1 MFVFLLACLFIC
13 LFIRVHFCVS
23 LCMFVYLCAC
33 LFVCLCVHVNVL
45 HVQEVEAR
53 KSARIE
59 ALQRQTAARNRK
71 EVEAWSRRMGER
83 ENEAKRREH
92 AERLKQLSV
101 SMYVHV

>member
-1 MFVFLLACLFIC
+1 MCCVFVHVNVCM
-13 LFIRVHFCVS
+13 CV
-23 LCMFVYLCAC
+23 CM
-33 LFVCLCVHVNVL
+33 CLCVHI
-45 HVQEVEAR
+45 QEVEAK
-53 KSARIE
+53 KSARVE

-101 SMYVHV
+101 STPLQSRNT